1 MLGASG
7 SIEQRALFGERSTF
21 WCNLLMQKTIKKPS
35 PPLRSTY
42 RKLEDVVGCKWSVSV
57 LQAVG
62 AGIARPGAL
71 ERHIDGI
78 STKVLSER
86 LRKLTQYELLSKQI
100 FAESPPRTEYRLTE
114 KGRKLVDIIC
124 RIRTLDEEFQ
134 VAEQTPSVNRSRTHE

>member
-21 WCNLLMQKTIKKPS
+21 WCNLLMQKPIKKSS

-42 RKLEDVVGCKWSVSV
+42 KKLEDVVGCKWSVSV

-114 KGRKLVDIIC
+114 KGRKLVDIID
-124 RIRTLDEEFQ
+124 RIRTLDEEPGK
-134 VAEQTPSVNRSRTHE
+134 ADKGDLPDG